1 MKTSHPLAQSLFRQE
16 SGAHTVKVIK
26 AEQAI
31 KLLQAEGKTVCAPG
45 PEGYRKNAEIR
56 LVATGSDYCDLEVI
70 CGCGDVTRF
79 RAWNTTAPEEK
90 GAK

>member
-1 MKTSHPLAQSLFRQE
+1 MKTSHPLRHSVFRQE

-26 AEQAI
+26 ADQAI
-31 KLLQAEGKTVCAPG
+31 KMLQAEGKALCAPG

-56 LVATGSDYCDLEVI
+56 LVGTGLDYCDLEVI

-79 RAWNTTAPEEK
+79 RAWNTVAAEEK